1 MRYLINTPIL
11 TAYGDYRFSPLT
23 LNEAQALLRMGF
35 TSAVGH
41 LGAAELLS
49 QLLAQPVTMQR
60 LTIQMQP
67 GDDAV
72 VMRLSQRLPEGV
84 VLTATELA
92 QRRPEFGWLQRLS

>member
-23 LNEAQALLRMGF
+23 IHEAKTLLQQKY

-41 LGAAELLS
+41 QGTAELLS
-49 QLLAQPVTMQR
+49 QLLEQPVAMQR
-60 LTIQMQP
+60 LTIHMQP

-84 VLTATELA
+84 VLTANELA
-92 QRRPEFGWLQRLS
+92 QLRPEFGWLQRLP

>member
-11 TAYGDYRFSPLT
+11 TAYGDYRFSPLA
-23 LNEAQALLRMGF
+23 LNEAKALLHEGF

-41 LGAAELLS
+41 AGTAELLS
-49 QLLAQPVTMQR
+49 QLLEQPVAMQR
-60 LTIQMQP
+60 VTIQMQP

-72 VMRLSQRLPEGV
+72 VMRLSHRLPEGV

-92 QRRPEFGWLQRLS
+92 QLCPEFGWLQRLP

>member
-23 LNEAQALLRMGF
+23 LNEAKTLLHQGY

-41 LGAAELLS
+41 AGTAELMS
-49 QLLAQPVTMQR
+49 QLLEQTVAMQR
-60 LTIQMQP
+60 VTIHMQA

-84 VLTATELA
+84 VLSATELA
-92 QRRPEFGWLQRLS
+92 QLCPEFGWLRRLS

>member
-23 LNEAQALLRMGF
+23 LKEAKALLREGY

-41 LGAAELLS
+41 AGTAELLS
-49 QLLAQPVTMQR
+49 QLLEQPVAMQR
-60 LTIQMQP
+60 VTIQMQS

-84 VLTATELA
+84 VLTAAELA
-92 QRRPEFGWLQRLS
+92 QLCPEFGWLQRLS